1 VNATLSAVHAPDR
14 EAPPVLDWI
23 RERVTLRVRRRL
35 AWHRHLDAES
45 DADPLVA
52 LSLDTREGE
61 ARFYE
66 SQDELL
72 ALGRRLAEVEA
83 DLQECSDDQSRLSP
97 LFRLVRDLELTPLE
111 LDLLQAG
118 VALELAPALGPAF
131 LRLVGV
137 PGVTEALVRRIFGH
151 PPEPLLHPDGALL
164 RWRLVT
170 AHDIGPG
177 APPLLHVDPQFSS
190 WLSGHAPLH
199 VTLHGV
205 VRVAT
210 VREPLTSWPIRQT
223 AAAIVGHIEA
233 GAPVRLV
240 VAGIPGSG
248 RRSFAAS
255 VLRSLGP
262 AGLLV
267 DSTAIADSNWPE
279 RCLLLARQTR
289 LTGAIPIMELVATRA
304 GSDLAAQLDLSILV
318 CAPHERPMPVE
329 HVIDLRVE
337 LPMPGLDERAALW
350 RRLVP
355 TSRTWPQDSL
365 DGIARR
371 YALPVGDLAAIGLRR
386 PATPDAANELC
397 RDYSRHRLGELGHV
411 LRCSFRMADLV
422 VPTKVRDH
430 LAEFIFEARD
440 RVAFWERPEVQRLY
454 PRGTGL
460 VTLFTG
466 PAGTGKTMA
475 AQVLAAELGLDLVR
489 IDLASIVSK
498 YIGET
503 AKNIRQIFSVAA
515 GMSAVLLFDEADALF
530 ARRTDVRDSHDRHA
544 NADTN
549 YLLQLLEDFA
559 GIAVL
564 ASNKKANIDPAFSRR
579 IRHILD
585 FPRPDTA
592 ARRQIWQ
599 QVLGELGTTMS
610 APILDALAALDLS
623 GAQIKNVV
631 LAATFMARSER
642 SELAA
647 PHLVRGLERELD
659 KDGRALDRRERE
671 RLVLHA

>member
-1 VNATLSAVHAPDR
+1 MSATLSAARAPER

-23 RERVTLRVRRRL
+23 RERVVLRVRRRL
-35 AWHRHLDAES
+35 AWHRQLDAES
-45 DADPLVA
+45 DGDPLVA
-52 LSLDTREGE
+52 LSLDTREDE
-61 ARFYE
+61 ARFYQ
-66 SQDELL
+66 SHDELL
-72 ALGRRLAEVEA
+72 ALGRRLAAVEA
-83 DLQECSDDQSRLSP
+83 DLNECIDDQSRMSP
-97 LFRLVRDLELTPLE
+97 LFRLARDLELSPPE

-131 LRLVGV
+131 LRLAGV
-137 PGVTEALVRRIFGH
+137 PGVTEALVRRLFGH
-151 PPEPLLHPDGALL
+151 PSDPLLHLDGALL

-177 APPLLHVDPQFSS
+177 TPPLLHVDPQFSS

-199 VTLHGV
+199 TMLQGV
-205 VRVAT
+205 VRVAP
-210 VREPLTSWPIRQT
+210 VREPMTNWPIRQT
-223 AAAIVGHIEA
+223 AAAIVGHLEA
-233 GAPVRLV
+233 GAPVRLI
-240 VAGIPGSG
+240 VAGLPGSG
-248 RRSFAAS
+248 RRSFAAAI
-255 VLRSLGP
+255 LRNLGP

-267 DSTAIADSNWPE
+267 DSTALADSSWPE
-279 RCLLLARQTR
+279 RCILIARQTR
-289 LTGAIPIMELVATRA
+289 LTGAIPIMELVSARS
-304 GSDLAAQLDLSILV
+304 GSDLAAQLDLSVLV
-318 CAPHERPMPVE
+318 CAPHERPTPVE
-329 HVIDLRVE
+329 HVVDLRVE
-337 LPMPGLDERAALW
+337 LPLPGLDERAALW

-371 YALPVGDLAAIGLRR
+371 YALPVGDVAAIGLRR
-386 PATPDAANELC
+386 PATPDAADELC
-397 RDYSRHRLGELGHV
+397 REYSRYRLGELGHV
-411 LRCSFRMADLV
+411 LRCPFRMADLV
-422 VPTKVRDH
+422 VPAKVRDH

-503 AKNIRQIFSVAA
+503 AKNMRQMFSAAA
-515 GMSAVLLFDEADALF
+515 GMSAILLLDEADALF

-549 YLLQLLEDFA
+549 YLLQLIEDFS

-579 IRHILD
+579 IRHILE
-585 FPRPDTA
+585 FPRPDVA
-592 ARRQIWQ
+592 ARHQIWQ
-599 QVLGELGTTMS
+599 QVLGELGAMLS
-610 APILDALAALDLS
+610 AAVLDALAPLDLS

-631 LAATFMARSER
+631 LGATFMARNDR
-642 SELAA
+642 CALA
-647 PHLVRGLERELD
+647 PPQLVRALERELD
-659 KDGRALDRRERE
+659 KEGRALDRRERE
-671 RLVLHA
+671 RLVMHG

>member
-1 VNATLSAVHAPDR
+1 M
-14 EAPPVLDWI
+14 
-23 RERVTLRVRRRL
+23 
-35 AWHRHLDAES
+35 
-45 DADPLVA
+45 
-52 LSLDTREGE
+52 
-61 ARFYE
+61 
-66 SQDELL
+66 
-72 ALGRRLAEVEA
+72 
-83 DLQECSDDQSRLSP
+83 
-97 LFRLVRDLELTPLE
+97 
-111 LDLLQAG
+111 
-118 VALELAPALGPAF
+118 
-131 LRLVGV
+131 
-137 PGVTEALVRRIFGH
+137 
-151 PPEPLLHPDGALL
+151 
-164 RWRLVT
+164 
-170 AHDIGPG
+170 
-177 APPLLHVDPQFSS
+177 
-190 WLSGHAPLH
+190 
-199 VTLHGV
+199 LHGV
-205 VRVAT
+205 VRVAAI
-210 VREPLTSWPIRQT
+210 REPLASWPIRQT
-223 AAAIVGHIEA
+223 AAAIVGHLDA

-240 VAGIPGSG
+240 VAGIPGNG
-248 RRSFAAS
+248 RRTFAAA
-255 VLRSLGP
+255 VLRALGP
-262 AGLLV
+262 TGLV
-267 DSTAIADSNWPE
+267 IDGAAVADNSWPE
-279 RCLLLARQTR
+279 RCVLMARQNR
-289 LTGAIPIMELVATRA
+289 ITGAVPIVELVAGRSA
-304 GSDLAAQLDLSILV
+304 SDLAAQLDLSVLV
-318 CAPHERPMPVE
+318 CALHERPTPVE

-337 LPMPGLDERAALW
+337 LPMPDLEERATLW

-355 TSRTWPQDSL
+355 SSRTWPHDSL
-365 DGIARR
+365 HGIARR
-371 YALPVGDLAAIGLRR
+371 YTLPIGDVAAIGLRR
-386 PATPDAANELC
+386 PETPEAADELC
-397 RDYSRHRLGELGHV
+397 REYSRHRLGELGHV
-411 LRCSFRMADLV
+411 LRCPFRMADLV

-440 RVAFWERPEVQRLY
+440 RVAFWERAEVQRLY

-503 AKNIRQIFSVAA
+503 AKNMRQIFSAAA

-599 QVLGELGTTMS
+599 QVLDELGATLAAST
-610 APILDALAALDLS
+610 LDALATLDLS

-631 LAATFMARSER
+631 LGATFMARSER
-642 SELAA
+642 GALAP
-647 PHLVRGLERELD
+647 PHLVRALERELD

>member
-1 VNATLSAVHAPDR
+1 MSATLSAVRPLER

-23 RERVTLRVRRRL
+23 RERVILRVHRRI
-35 AWHRHLDAES
+35 AWHRHLDGES
-45 DADPLVA
+45 DGDPLVS
-52 LSLDTREGE
+52 LSLDTREE
-61 ARFYE
+61 ESRFYA

-72 ALGRRLAEVEA
+72 ALGRRLAVIET
-83 DLQECSDDQSRLSP
+83 DLQECVDDQSRLSP
-97 LFRLVRDLELTPLE
+97 LFRLARDLELTPPE

-131 LRLVGV
+131 HRLAGV
-137 PGVTEALVRRIFGH
+137 PGVTEALVRCLFGH
-151 PPEPLLHPDGALL
+151 PADPLLQPDSALL

-170 AHDIGPG
+170 VHDIDSG
-177 APPLLHVDPQFSS
+177 APPLLRVDRQFSS

-199 VTLHGV
+199 AMLHSV

-210 VREPLTSWPIRQT
+210 VREPLTGWPVRQT
-223 AAAIVGHIEA
+223 AAEIVGHIEA

-248 RRSFAAS
+248 RRSFAAA
-255 VLRSLGP
+255 VLRHLGP
-262 AGLLV
+262 AGLLI
-267 DSTAIADSNWPE
+267 DSSALADSSWPD
-279 RCLLLARQTR
+279 RCIYIARQTR
-289 LTGAIPIMELVATRA
+289 LTGAIPIMELVSGRS
-304 GSDLAAQLDLSILV
+304 GSDLAAQLDLSVLV
-318 CAPHERPMPVE
+318 CAPHERPTPVE
-329 HVIDLRVE
+329 HIIDLRVD
-337 LPMPGLDERAALW
+337 LLLPGLDERAALW
-350 RRLVP
+350 RRLVS

-371 YALPVGDLAAIGLRR
+371 YALPVGDVAAIGLRR
-386 PATPDAANELC
+386 PVTPDAADELC
-397 RDYSRHRLGELGHV
+397 REYSRHRLGELGHV
-411 LRCSFRMADLV
+411 LRCPFRMADLV

-440 RVAFWERPEVQRLY
+440 RVAFWERPEVRRLY

-503 AKNIRQIFSVAA
+503 AKNMRQIFSAAA

-585 FPRPDTA
+585 FPRPDSG

-599 QVLGELGTTMS
+599 QVLGELGTT
-610 APILDALAALDLS
+610 LAASVLDGLATLDLS
-623 GAQIKNVV
+623 GAQIKNAV
-631 LAATFMARSER
+631 LGATFMARSER
-642 SELAA
+642 CDLAT
-647 PHLVRGLERELD
+647 PHLVRALDRELD

-671 RLVLHA
+671 RLVTHA